1 MTKDELLNKEFAS
14 ACEAMIALNAFLESV
29 DSLPSDSRV
38 NYQNLRA
45 IGNKIYE

>member
-1 MTKDELLNKEFAS
+1 MTKDELLNTEFSS
-14 ACEAMIALNAFLESV
+14 AYEAMNALNAFLESV
-29 DSLPSDSRV
+29 DLLPSDSRA